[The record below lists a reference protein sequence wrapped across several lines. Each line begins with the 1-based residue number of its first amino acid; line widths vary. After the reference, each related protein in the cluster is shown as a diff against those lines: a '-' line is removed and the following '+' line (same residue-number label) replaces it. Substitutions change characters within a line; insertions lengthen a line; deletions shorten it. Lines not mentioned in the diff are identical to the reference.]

1 MSGTIEI
8 SPQTRWSAVGW
19 LFDWTVGFLA
29 EHAAD
34 PEVAASLREI
44 VSDNLGW
51 LGLDDYG
58 PTARADL
65 VSIITGQLLPAADS
79 TLPQTIADRSA
90 VIDLLR
96 ELADQTA
103 SAPESSS

>member
-8 SPQTRWSAVGW
+8 SPQTRWSAAGW
-19 LFDWTVGFLA
+19 LFDWTVGYLA
-29 EHAAD
+29 SHVAD
-34 PEVAASLREI
+34 PEVAAGLREI
-44 VSDNLGW
+44 ASDNLGW

-58 PTARADL
+58 PAARADL
-65 VSIITGQLLPAADS
+65 ASIITGQLVPAADS
-79 TLPQTIADRSA
+79 TLPQTIANRPA

-96 ELADQTA
+96 ALADQTA